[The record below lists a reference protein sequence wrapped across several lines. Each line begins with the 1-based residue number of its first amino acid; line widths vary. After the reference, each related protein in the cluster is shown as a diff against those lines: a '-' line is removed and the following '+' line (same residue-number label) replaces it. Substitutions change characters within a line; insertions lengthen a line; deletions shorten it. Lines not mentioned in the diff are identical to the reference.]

1 MLFAILKINGK
12 PTEKFKWVFPSGS
25 KFGENRNIK
34 EAENNKTLRSA
45 GIKFLRSLF
54 WILYEEIFPFSFDGA
69 RTFRVY
75 FKPRNESFRFRVES
89 KPREME
95 AELHEKKKQEK
106 KFSFVD
112 QTYDSFCSL
121 DSILDKFNCTHFFK
135 VLKKKKK
142 NRLSNREGK
151 KKNKIK

>member
-95 AELHEKKKQEK
+95 AELHEKKKTGK
-106 KFSFVD
+106 KIF
-112 QTYDSFCSL
+112 FCRPNL
-121 DSILDKFNCTHFFK
+121 RFILFAWFNFRQIQLHALFQGI
-135 VLKKKKK
+135 KKKKK

-151 KKNKIK
+151 KKK